1 MDRDETP
8 PQTLLSPRQVL
19 LAFFPSIVLPMFLA
33 AIDQTIISTAL
44 PAIAGEL
51 GDVGRLSWVI
61 VAYLIAATIA
71 TPIYGRLGDALGR
84 RRMMYVALGF
94 FLVASAL
101 CAAAGSILAL
111 SAARVLQG
119 LGGGGLMALSQA
131 LIGENVPARERGRY
145 QGYLAT
151 VFVGAAAIGPVAGGF
166 LTQHFGWQSV
176 FVVNL
181 PLGAAAFVLLL
192 RLPGGSGGD
201 GRVAF
206 DYAGT
211 VLFILAVIP
220 LLLALEQAQALSVA
234 RLPAIGLLLAIT
246 CIAGVLLVRQERRAA
261 APLLPLKLLRE
272 PTIWRAC
279 LLGACIGGIIVPL
292 VSFTPIY
299 MQVVRGLSP
308 SETGLLLLPLTAGI
322 PIGSM
327 ITGQFVTRTGRGPIF
342 PSVGQPAVVVL
353 LLVLAFLLG
362 SLTLRPLVVLLAAIS
377 LCTGT
382 GMVVVQTLT
391 QIVAGPRHLGA
402 IAASVQ
408 LARALGASF
417 GTALVSAVLFGAIAL
432 HDGALAGLFAELL
445 QNGQALLAGLGEARA
460 AEVRA
465 ALGGAFRAAYVTM
478 AAIAAVGA
486 VMAWTIP
493 RRRF

>member
-1 MDRDETP
+1 MDSDETP

-51 GDVGRLSWVI
+51 GDVERLSWVI
-61 VAYLIAATIA
+61 VGYLISATIA

-101 CAAAGSILAL
+101 CALSGSILAL

-131 LIGENVPARERGRY
+131 LIGENVPPRERGRY

-176 FVVNL
+176 FEINL
-181 PLGAAAFVLLL
+181 PLGAAALVLLM
-192 RLPGGSGGD
+192 RLPAGSVGG

-220 LLLALEQAQALSVA
+220 LLLALEQAQALSLA

-246 CIAGVLLVRQERRAA
+246 IIAGVLLVAQERRAT
-261 APLLPLKLLRE
+261 APLLPLSLLRE
-272 PTIWRAC
+272 PTIWRSC
-279 LLGACIGGIIVPL
+279 LLGGCIGGVIVPL

-322 PIGSM
+322 PFGSM
-327 ITGQFVTRTGRGPIF
+327 ITGHFVTRTGRGPIF
-342 PSVGQPAVVVL
+342 PSFGQPAVGL
-353 LLVLAFLLG
+353 LLLLLAAVLPGLA
-362 SLTLRPLVVLLAAIS
+362 LRWLVLLLAAIS

-382 GMVVVQTLT
+382 GMVVVQTIT
-391 QIVAGPRHLGA
+391 QIVAGPRQLGA

-460 AEVRA
+460 AEVRT
-465 ALGGAFRAAYVTM
+465 ALADAFRAAYVTM
-478 AAIAAVGA
+478 ALISALGA
-486 VMAWTIP
+486 LMAWTIP
-493 RRRF
+493 RRRL